1 MPFSAGGVI
10 ASWEEVVV
18 AAALLESSD
27 SVALRLEL
35 SVVKAVDAVAVVVAA
50 AASESVAGAGAGLVK
65 LWVID
70 GWTVGAAVMSGVA
83 VASGAFGTACGS
95 GIGLLLMGS
104 LLVQKINRGSQN
116 APILYSF
123 AALVKLWK
131 SLCNSC
137 HLKEQLAQSCFIVA
151 KA

>member
-1 MPFSAGGVI
+1 MPFSADGFI

-123 AALVKLWK
+123 AALVK
-131 SLCNSC
+131 
-137 HLKEQLAQSCFIVA
+137 F
-151 KA
+151 

>member
-1 MPFSAGGVI
+1 MPFSADGFI

-50 AASESVAGAGAGLVK
+50 AASESVDGAGAGLVK

-70 GWTVGAAVMSGVA
+70 GCAVGAAGTSGVA

-95 GIGLLLMGS
+95 GIGLLLIGS
-104 LLVQKINRGSQN
+104 LVQKSNRGSQN
-116 APILYSF
+116 APILYGL
-123 AALVKLWK
+123 AALVKL
-131 SLCNSC
+131 
-137 HLKEQLAQSCFIVA
+137 
-151 KA
+151 

>member
-1 MPFSAGGVI
+1 MPFSADGFI

-50 AASESVAGAGAGLVK
+50 AASESVDGAGAGLVK

-70 GWTVGAAVMSGVA
+70 GWTVGAAVISGVA
-83 VASGAFGTACGS
+83 VALGAFGTACGS
-95 GIGLLLMGS
+95 GIGLLLIGY
-104 LLVQKINRGSQN
+104 LGAEN
-116 APILYSF
+116 
-123 AALVKLWK
+123 
-131 SLCNSC
+131 
-137 HLKEQLAQSCFIVA
+137 
-151 KA
+151 